1 MTPVVIAFWLAAACV
16 LYPYLVY
23 PVLAWAL
30 ARLLGRPVRPAGPA
44 PRSVSVVVAAHDEE
58 TNIVRRIDEMTAL
71 LAASGLDGEVIV
83 VSDGSTDAT
92 AAAARAHPDPRVRVI
107 ELPERA
113 GKAAA
118 LSQGCAAASHEIL
131 VFADVRQTWAAD
143 ALPRMLAHFADPA
156 VGAVSGDLIVRDGC
170 GALAGVGLYWRL
182 EKWLR
187 RQEGRLW
194 SGVGVTGAI
203 GAVRRELFRPIP
215 RGTILDDVYWPMR
228 VALQGRRVI
237 HDDRA
242 HAFDRLPDHTGDEFR
257 RKVRTLSGCLQLAA
271 RLPAVLAPWRNPVWL
286 QFLSHKM
293 MRLVAPWALLTLL
306 LTSLLAPGPMYQ
318 MAFACQLVGYAAA
331 LLGLWAPVARVR
343 PLTVAASFLMLNA
356 AAWVAFWVWA
366 TGRTERAWVKAAYR
380 APVPLPPSQSGAVM
394 VGDSLRESPR
404 QSDSLRESP
413 TIVKGEAP
421 DALTALTALT
431 PDG

>member
-1 MTPVVIAFWLAAACV
+1 MTYPEIYFWLAAACV
-16 LYPYLVY
+16 LYPYLIY

-30 ARLLGRPVRPAGPA
+30 ARLRGRPVRPVGPA
-44 PRSVSVVVAAHDEE
+44 PRSVSVVVAAHNEE
-58 TNIVRRIDEMTAL
+58 ANIVRRLDEMTAL

-92 AAAARAHPDPRVRVI
+92 AAAARAHPSPLVSVL
-107 ELPERA
+107 ESPERA

-156 VGAVSGDLIVRDGC
+156 VGAVSGDLVLRDAD
-170 GALAGVGLYWRL
+170 GALAGVGLYWRF

-194 SGVGVTGAI
+194 SGVGATGAI
-203 GAVRRELFRPIP
+203 SAVRRELFRPIP
-215 RGTILDDVYWPMR
+215 RGTILDDVYWPMQ
-228 VALQGRRVI
+228 VALQGRRVV
-237 HDDRA
+237 HDEQA
-242 HAFDRLPDHTGDEFR
+242 HAFDRLPDQTAAEFR
-257 RKVRTLSGCLQLAA
+257 RKVRTLSGCLQLVG
-271 RLPAVLAPWRNPVWL
+271 RLPAVLTPWRNPVWL

-293 MRLVAPWALLTLL
+293 MRLLAPWALLALL
-306 LTSLLAPGPMYQ
+306 LTSVLAPGPFYRT
-318 MAFACQLVGYAAA
+318 AFVCQIVCYAAA
-331 LLGLWAPVARVR
+331 LLGLWAPAARIR
-343 PLTVAASFLMLNA
+343 PLTVAASFLVLNA

-380 APVPLPPSQSGAVM
+380 APALVPSGEPGRA
-394 VGDSLRESPR
+394 R
-404 QSDSLRESP
+404 
-413 TIVKGEAP
+413 
-421 DALTALTALT
+421 
-431 PDG
+431 